1 MGNILIMSG
10 HNIEYPRF
18 NLLCENLY
26 IEMIEDKLK
35 DGEKYEDGEYAQFR
49 LKWCGD
55 DNNCFETKTHDVD
68 SRDFED
74 DFEDELRSWRETEC
88 QKGDDH
94 FSINNKSLQSCENCW

>member
-1 MGNILIMSG
+1 
-10 HNIEYPRF
+10 
-18 NLLCENLY
+18 
-26 IEMIEDKLK
+26 MIEDKLK

-88 QKGDDH
+88 QKGDYL
-94 FSINNKSLQSCENCW
+94 FNPWGIPGPLKGRTLILT

>member
-1 MGNILIMSG
+1 
-10 HNIEYPRF
+10 
-18 NLLCENLY
+18 
-26 IEMIEDKLK
+26 MIEDKLK

-68 SRDFED
+68 ERNFED

-88 QKGDDH
+88 QKGDFQFFEEYLSSKFLLTLYLTLTSDPD
-94 FSINNKSLQSCENCW
+94 I

>member
-1 MGNILIMSG
+1 
-10 HNIEYPRF
+10 
-18 NLLCENLY
+18 
-26 IEMIEDKLK
+26 MIEDKLK